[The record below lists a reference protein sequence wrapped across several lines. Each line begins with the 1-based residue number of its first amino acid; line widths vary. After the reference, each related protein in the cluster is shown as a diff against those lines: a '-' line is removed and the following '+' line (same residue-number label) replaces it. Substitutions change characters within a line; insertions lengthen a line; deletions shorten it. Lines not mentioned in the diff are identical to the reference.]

1 MVMRVWNGIRRQR
14 RIGWFVASAIAVLAI
29 SAGQPALAYVGPGAG
44 LTAIGT
50 VLALLA
56 AIGLMLVGF
65 VWYPIKRLRRRRRA
79 ANGPATET
87 ATDNGPEAER

>member
-1 MVMRVWNGIRRQR
+1 MATHVWKSARRQR
-14 RIGWFVASAIAVLAI
+14 RATWFVVSAIAVLAI
-29 SAGQPALAYVGPGAG
+29 SADQPALAYVGPGAG

-56 AIGLMLVGF
+56 AIGLVLVGF

-79 ANGPATET
+79 ANGSGTV
-87 ATDNGPEAER
+87 NGPDHQQ